1 MTTDKRSSSAFSKA
15 SVVDERKPTAE
26 RRQSRRVQRKDID
39 QNWGIAA
46 AAAIASFF
54 NMATQINSG
63 FYFIAIMDT
72 FASDYTAASWPGS
85 VFTIMTYSGSCF
97 VVILQKFLTVHQ
109 ITLFGSLLLW
119 VPLIGAAFS
128 PNITCMTVTL
138 GALHGAGA
146 GIVLVSLMVVLGIH
160 FDKYLGA
167 ASGVRDAGTTLCAFA
182 FPSLLSFLSEKYGLR
197 GTLFIY
203 SALAMH
209 VMAVAFWLW
218 MRAGVEKKNE
228 AYRRA
233 SCRITTRQSNVSHWA
248 IGVRQEDSARAASPI
263 ASNNNGAHTEKQGFR
278 EAAMTSFTLPWKTPE
293 VMEDGDVPI
302 PFLEKF
308 SILKM
313 PSFYVVAIGAVVE
326 IYGYNVFLETI
337 DSYAIDK
344 GAPQSDADMAVT
356 YATVL
361 EIVGY
366 VAVPL
371 IADMGFIG
379 RPTMAAM
386 CFAVLALFYGMVPH
400 APWSVPYLAVDAVLV
415 MFVATTSSLR
425 CSIMTEF
432 FGADQVPV
440 CMAASGLLLIP
451 VQLCSPSIIGFF
463 RDTLGSYD
471 GMYRLLAASNLFAA
485 LLYTPL
491 AIHKSC
497 KKGAADEEAPEKD
510 IETTRM

>member
-1 MTTDKRSSSAFSKA
+1 MMAEKRSSAAVKMSSGTDQRQFSF
-15 SVVDERKPTAE
+15 E
-26 RRQSRRVQRKDID
+26 RRLSRRVPPQGID

-63 FYFIAIMDT
+63 FYFVAIMDT
-72 FASDYTAASWPGS
+72 FATDYTSASWPGS

-97 VVILQKFLTVHQ
+97 VVLLQKFLTVHQ
-109 ITLFGSLLLW
+109 ITLFGSVLLW
-119 VPLIGAAFS
+119 TPLIGAAFS
-128 PNITCMTVTL
+128 PNVTCMTVTL

-146 GIVLVSLMVVLGIH
+146 GIVLVSLMVILGTH

-167 ASGVRDAGTTLCAFA
+167 ASGIRDAGTTLCAFA
-182 FPSLLSFLSEKYGLR
+182 FPSLLSYLSENYGLR

-203 SALAMH
+203 SALSMH

-218 MRAGVEKKNE
+218 MRARVDRKNE

-233 SCRITTRQSNVSHWA
+233 SCKIATYPSKDSSWTIGARRCDSIPCVSAH
-248 IGVRQEDSARAASPI
+248 
-263 ASNNNGAHTEKQGFR
+263 SNNNNGYPPQKSGLGQVRKE
-278 EAAMTSFTLPWKTPE
+278 SFTLPPKVPDEMDAEE
-293 VMEDGDVPI
+293 VPLS
-302 PFLEKF
+302 FLEKF

-326 IYGYNVFLETI
+326 LYGYNVFLETI
-337 DSYAIDK
+337 DSYAVDK
-344 GAPQSDADMAVT
+344 GAPESEADMAVT

-361 EIVGY
+361 EVFGY

-386 CFAVLALFYGMVPH
+386 CFGVMALLYGAVPH
-400 APWSVPYLAVDAVLV
+400 APWSVPYLSVDAILV

-425 CSIMTEF
+425 CSIMTEL
-432 FGADQVPV
+432 FGAQQVPV
-440 CMAASGLLLIP
+440 CMAVSGLLLIP
-451 VQLCSPSIIGFF
+451 VQLCSPSVIGFF
-463 RDTLGSYD
+463 RDDLGSYD
-471 GMYRLLAASNLFAA
+471 GMYRLLGASNLLAA

-491 AIHKSC
+491 AIHTSC
-497 KKGAADEEAPEKD
+497 KKEPAGDEAPEKVT
-510 IETTRM
+510 ETTRM

>member
-1 MTTDKRSSSAFSKA
+1 MTTEKRLSSVFTKSSASDETNA
-15 SVVDERKPTAE
+15 SAM
-26 RRQSRRVQRKDID
+26 RRQSRRFQRKDID
-39 QNWGIAA
+39 KSWGIAA

-63 FYFIAIMDT
+63 FYFVAIMDT
-72 FASDYTAASWPGS
+72 FAVDFTDASWPGS
-85 VFTIMTYSGSCF
+85 VFTIMIYSGSF
-97 VVILQKFLTVHQ
+97 VVVLLQKYLTVHQ

-119 VPLIGAAFS
+119 VPLIGAAFA
-128 PNITCMTVTL
+128 PNITCMTITL

-146 GIVLVSLMVVLGIH
+146 GIVLVGLMVILGMH

-167 ASGVRDAGTTLCAFA
+167 ASGIRDAGTTVCAFA

-218 MRAGVEKKNE
+218 MRARVEKKNE

-233 SCRITTRQSNVSHWA
+233 SFKIAARQSCISQWALGTHRADSVTSASDIRTDKGVAVSKHSLERA
-248 IGVRQEDSARAASPI
+248 ILPPY
-263 ASNNNGAHTEKQGFR
+263 
-278 EAAMTSFTLPWKTPE
+278 TLPPTIPE
-293 VMEDGDVPI
+293 DIEDEEEPL

-308 SILKM
+308 SILKA
-313 PSFYVVAIGAVVE
+313 PSLYVVVIGAVVE

-337 DSYAIDK
+337 DSYAVDK

-356 YATVL
+356 YATML
-361 EIVGY
+361 EIIGY
-366 VAVPL
+366 VALPL
-371 IADMGFIG
+371 VADMGFVG
-379 RPTMAAM
+379 RPTMAAA
-386 CFAVLALFYGMVPH
+386 CFVLTALFYGMVPH
-400 APWSVPYLAVDAVLV
+400 AGWSVPYLAVDAILV

-451 VQLCSPSIIGFF
+451 VQLCSPSVIGYF
-463 RDTLGSYD
+463 RDDLGSYD
-471 GMYRLLAASNLFAA
+471 GMYQLLAALNLLAA
-485 LLYTPL
+485 LLYAPL
-491 AIHKSC
+491 AIHVSC
-497 KKGAADEEAPEKD
+497 KKETADDETPQKE
-510 IETTRM
+510 IESTRM

>member
-1 MTTDKRSSSAFSKA
+1 MPSAT
-15 SVVDERKPTAE
+15 DERKPSAD
-26 RRQSRRVQRKDID
+26 RRPSRRVLRKDID

-63 FYFIAIMDT
+63 FYFVAIMDT
-72 FASDYTAASWPGS
+72 FATDYTSASWPGS

-97 VVILQKFLTVHQ
+97 VVLLQKFLTVHH
-109 ITLFGSLLLW
+109 IALFGSVLLW
-119 VPLIGAAFS
+119 TPLIGAAFS
-128 PNITCMTVTL
+128 PNVTCMTATL

-146 GIVLVSLMVVLGIH
+146 GIVLVSLMVILGTH

-167 ASGVRDAGTTLCAFA
+167 ASGIRDAGTTLCAFA
-182 FPSLLSFLSEKYGLR
+182 FPSLLSYLSEHYGLR

-203 SALAMH
+203 SALSMH
-209 VMAVAFWLW
+209 VMAVTFWLW

-233 SCRITTRQSNVSHWA
+233 SCKTTAFHSNASNWT
-248 IGVRQEDSARAASPI
+248 IGAHRGDSIPCISDKP
-263 ASNNNGAHTEKQGFR
+263 NNNGVPPQKVGFGQVLHQ
-278 EAAMTSFTLPWKTPE
+278 SFTLPPKTPE
-293 VMEDGDVPI
+293 EMDDEEVPMS
-302 PFLEKF
+302 FLEKF

-337 DSYAIDK
+337 DSYATDK
-344 GAPQSDADMAVT
+344 GAPQSEADMAVT
-356 YATVL
+356 YATIL
-361 EIVGY
+361 EVIGY

-371 IADMGFIG
+371 IADMGFVG
-379 RPTMAAM
+379 RPALAAM
-386 CFAVLALFYGMVPH
+386 CFGAMGLLYGAVPH
-400 APWSVPYLAVDAVLV
+400 APWSVPYLSVGAILV

-432 FGADQVPV
+432 FGAQQVPV

-463 RDTLGSYD
+463 RDDLGSYD
-471 GMYRLLAASNLFAA
+471 GMYRLLGASNLLAA
-485 LLYTPL
+485 VLYTPL
-491 AIHKSC
+491 AILTSC
-497 KKGAADEEAPEKD
+497 KKDTADNKASEKET
-510 IETTRM
+510 ETTRM

>member
-1 MTTDKRSSSAFSKA
+1 MFSASEERRRSSA
-15 SVVDERKPTAE
+15 V
-26 RRQSRRVQRKDID
+26 RRQSRNVQRKEID
-39 QNWGIAA
+39 KNWGIAA

-63 FYFIAIMDT
+63 FYFVAIMDT
-72 FASDYTAASWPGS
+72 FAVDFTDASWPGS
-85 VFTIMTYSGSCF
+85 VFTIMIYSGSF
-97 VVILQKFLTVHQ
+97 VVVLLQKYLTVHQ

-119 VPLIGAAFS
+119 VPLIGAAFA
-128 PNITCMTVTL
+128 PNITCMTLTL

-146 GIVLVSLMVVLGIH
+146 GIVLVSLMVVLGMH

-167 ASGVRDAGTTLCAFA
+167 ASGVRDAGTTICAFV

-233 SCRITTRQSNVSHWA
+233 SCKIAARQSYISQWTVAAHR
-248 IGVRQEDSARAASPI
+248 VDSAPSTCDTHHDKSVKAQK
-263 ASNNNGAHTEKQGFR
+263 H
-278 EAAMTSFTLPWKTPE
+278 SFGQAILPPYTLPPSIPE
-293 VMEDGDVPI
+293 DIEAEEEPM

-308 SILKM
+308 SILKV

-337 DSYAIDK
+337 DSYAVDK

-361 EIVGY
+361 EIIGY
-366 VAVPL
+366 VALPL

-379 RPTMAAM
+379 RPTMAAA
-386 CFAVLALFYGMVPH
+386 CFVLMALFYGMVPH
-400 APWSVPYLAVDAVLV
+400 AGWSVPYLAVDAILV
-415 MFVATTSSLR
+415 MFVATMSSLR

-451 VQLCSPSIIGFF
+451 VQLCSPSIIGYF
-463 RDTLGSYD
+463 RDDLGSYD
-471 GMYRLLAASNLFAA
+471 GMYQLLAALSLLAA
-485 LLYTPL
+485 LLYVPL
-491 AIHKSC
+491 AIHESC
-497 KKGAADEEAPEKD
+497 KKETADDETPQKE
-510 IETTRM
+510 IESTRM